1 MLFTCKNKAFGP
13 SLRSLNQED
22 EQAEGR
28 AERGG
33 QRSCGFMQAI
43 PASAGATEWPEP

>member
-1 MLFTCKNKAFGP
+1 MLFTCENEAFGP

-22 EQAEGR
+22 GKAEGR

-33 QRSCGFMQAI
+33 QRSPGFMWVI
-43 PASAGATEWPEP
+43 PVSAGAMER